1 MTIRQGNKLNMYGAV
16 LNNNKQNA
24 KLTEGKVALQK
35 GFTSL
40 DLVVVAINSTE
51 QQYRIAT
58 KGNRDGKD
66 DSKAFICDF
75 AHVVSGALL
84 AWAADKKDVVLMGK
98 VKTSLSDLQ
107 QIRDEDLSGVC
118 EWYLELAQSNEAQLG
133 DYGLNK
139 EVLGAFAVAIANYK
153 NAVPTIRNGQALRKA
168 YRLKL
173 IELFKE
179 GDRILKFIIDPL
191 MLPFKKADRTVWDTY
206 KANRIIMNSATSRTA
221 IYLLVKDA
229 QTGLPIVG
237 AGVVIEALPFE
248 GVTDREGQVVAK
260 PVPVGTYLLL
270 VQKEGYATEKMGE
283 VRALLGKTNRVELLL
298 KRATEL

>member
-1 MTIRQGNKLNMYGAV
+1 MTIRQGNKLNMYVAV
-16 LNNNKQNA
+16 QNNNKQNA
-24 KLTEGKVALQK
+24 KLTEGMVALQK
-35 GFTSL
+35 GYTSL
-40 DLVVVAINSTE
+40 DLVIVAINSTE

-66 DSKAFICDF
+66 DSKSFMCEF

-107 QIRDEDLSGVC
+107 QIRDEELSGVC
-118 EWYLELAQSNEAQLG
+118 EWYLDLAKSNEAQLG

-139 EVLGAFAVAIANYK
+139 EVLGAFGVAIANYK
-153 NAVPTIRNGQALRKA
+153 SAVPTIRNGQALRKA

-173 IELFKE
+173 VDLFKE

-191 MLPFKKADRTVWDTY
+191 MLPFKKTNRAFWDTY
-206 KANRIIMNSATSRTA
+206 MANRKIMNSATHHTA
-221 IYLLVKDA
+221 IGLLVKDA

-237 AGVVIEALPFE
+237 AGIVIEALKFE
-248 GVTDREGQVVAK
+248 GVTDKEGLAMAK
-260 PVPVGTYLLL
+260 PVPVGNYLLL
-270 VQKEGYATEKMGE
+270 VQKEGYTTQTLGE
-283 VRALLGKTNRVELLL
+283 VRAMLGKTNRVEVLL
-298 KRATEL
+298 KQAG